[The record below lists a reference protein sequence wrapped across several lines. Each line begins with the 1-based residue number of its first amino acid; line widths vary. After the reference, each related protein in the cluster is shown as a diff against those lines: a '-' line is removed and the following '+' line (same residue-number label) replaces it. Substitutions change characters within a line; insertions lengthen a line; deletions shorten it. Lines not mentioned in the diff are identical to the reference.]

1 MLRFFKSLPPG
12 FSDSAASDTR
22 DDHQVRVTRSESL
35 KPLEL
40 LASTSSE
47 EENGSSNQQE
57 GGLQPHHIEVI
68 HETRASASSKQYH
81 VSKVYFYSVR
91 DVLTEEES
99 ASAEKAEHVS
109 ILDCETGRVRKGYA
123 QPAPTSPGER

>member
-1 MLRFFKSLPPG
+1 M
-12 FSDSAASDTR
+12 
-22 DDHQVRVTRSESL
+22 
-35 KPLEL
+35 
-40 LASTSSE
+40 
-47 EENGSSNQQE
+47 
-57 GGLQPHHIEVI
+57 I

-123 QPAPTSPGER
+123 QPAPTSPGEIIYPLNFFFKNAIKRET

>member
-1 MLRFFKSLPPG
+1 MPPG

-22 DDHQVRVTRSESL
+22 DDQLRVTRSESL
-35 KPLEL
+35 KPGEL
-40 LASTSSE
+40 ATSSE
-47 EENGSSNQQE
+47 EENGNQQ
-57 GGLQPHHIEVI
+57 LPHHIEVI

>member
-1 MLRFFKSLPPG
+1 M
-12 FSDSAASDTR
+12 
-22 DDHQVRVTRSESL
+22 
-35 KPLEL
+35 
-40 LASTSSE
+40 
-47 EENGSSNQQE
+47 
-57 GGLQPHHIEVI
+57 I

-123 QPAPTSPGER
+123 QPAPTSPQTFSHNPPPSPQIANSKAIDLSADIRASVQ

>member
-1 MLRFFKSLPPG
+1 M
-12 FSDSAASDTR
+12 
-22 DDHQVRVTRSESL
+22 
-35 KPLEL
+35 
-40 LASTSSE
+40 
-47 EENGSSNQQE
+47 
-57 GGLQPHHIEVI
+57 I

-123 QPAPTSPGER
+123 QQGRVGWEQGLNSPGKHSNPQMSIFC